1 MWEKLSHTVHS
12 VIYRQLPH
20 VVRCWPQPVAV
31 CRRQGFFCAERTS
44 LCGQPLR
51 WSFVIRLAFH
61 ARESHLSGLLS
72 DKWLTLSEIKMLF
85 LLPFFDIHK
94 TKIASRWVPLAYI
107 WVQMTWKL
115 AQQWATE
122 EKQPEYIFIL
132 EMQSTYGTEE
142 ALQHLADSSLA
153 KEINKC
159 DFLFQ
164 GCMLLREQ
172 HHVFS
177 LAGPIPIKAYFFF
190 SLCLSGFSRNLL
202 FPLTVQRR
210 PGTSTLAVGL
220 NVLCAWIGC

>member
-1 MWEKLSHTVHS
+1 M
-12 VIYRQLPH
+12 
-20 VVRCWPQPVAV
+20 
-31 CRRQGFFCAERTS
+31 
-44 LCGQPLR
+44 
-51 WSFVIRLAFH
+51 
-61 ARESHLSGLLS
+61 
-72 DKWLTLSEIKMLF
+72 
-85 LLPFFDIHK
+85 
-94 TKIASRWVPLAYI
+94 
-107 WVQMTWKL
+107 
-115 AQQWATE
+115 
-122 EKQPEYIFIL
+122 
-132 EMQSTYGTEE
+132 
-142 ALQHLADSSLA
+142 ADSSLA

-220 NVLCAWIGC
+220 NVLCAWTGCEFPCGHAITWRLVQGVASPLPRDSWDGLQRLHDLHDLDCRISSNRKWNGWMLLRYINKKKILKKET